1 MNAKASVSRLI
12 HTGLENY
19 DHAKNDVGAMFFS
32 DALAARV
39 CPCCAKRLVK
49 LEHELPATI
58 SEPGTTEVRWLVL
71 EICPACGW
79 WHYQRQMA
87 FEPPGRPGELLRS
100 TWWELTHA
108 LQAEIDLASE
118 TLPIASLQQHL
129 ARRWEDRKLISAQQA
144 EDLVAAL
151 LKEHHG
157 GEVVRL
163 TANANAPD
171 GGIDLYL
178 SQSSDGAIQRA
189 VQVKRRIAND
199 VEAVKEVRNFVGAMV
214 WAGIDQG
221 IFVTTASRFSKAAQ
235 EGTRLSR
242 AAKHKLE
249 LELIDG
255 EGLLEMLH
263 ATTVCREVQLPPLA
277 TLDQV
282 WRHESGRSVSA
293 LDLFCGDL
301 ERALLVR

>member
-1 MNAKASVSRLI
+1 MNAKAPLSRLL

-19 DHAKNDVGAMFFS
+19 DHAENDAGAMFFS

-39 CPCCAKRLVK
+39 CPCCAKPLVK

-58 SEPGTTEVRWLVL
+58 SEPGQSEFRWLVL
-71 EICPACGW
+71 EICPRCGW
-79 WHYQRQMA
+79 WHYHRQMA
-87 FEPPGRPGELLRS
+87 FESPNHPGELLRPI
-100 TWWELTHA
+100 WWELTHA
-108 LQAEIDLASE
+108 VQVEIDLASE
-118 TLPIASLQQHL
+118 TLPIVDLQRHL
-129 ARRWEDRKLISAQQA
+129 ARRWEDRRLISAQQA
-144 EDLVAAL
+144 EDLVASL
-151 LKEHHG
+151 LTEHHG

-178 SQSSDGAIQRA
+178 SQGSDGAIQRA
-189 VQVKRRIAND
+189 VQVKRRISND
-199 VEAVKEVRNFVGAMV
+199 VEAVEEVRNFVGAMV
-214 WAGIDQG
+214 WAGVDQG

-235 EGTRLSR
+235 EAPRLSR

-263 ATTVCREVQLPPLA
+263 ATTVRREVQLPPLA

-282 WRHESGRSVSA
+282 WRHENGRGILA
-293 LDLFCGDL
+293 RDLFCGDF
-301 ERALLVR
+301 ERALQLS